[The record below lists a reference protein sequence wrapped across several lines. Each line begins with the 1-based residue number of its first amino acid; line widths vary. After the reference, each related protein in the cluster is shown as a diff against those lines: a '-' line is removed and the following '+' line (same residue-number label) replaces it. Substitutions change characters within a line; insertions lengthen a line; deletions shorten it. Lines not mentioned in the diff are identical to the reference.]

1 MNLMIRAV
9 IIYVVVILAVRLM
22 GKRQIGE
29 LQPGELVITILLSEV
44 ASMPLEGDDYPLMS
58 SVVLIFLFVALEV
71 ISSVLSLKSRK
82 YRTVIQGHSIMIIK
96 DGELLQDNLKMIR
109 YSIDDL
115 VESLRQK
122 DVFDLKEI
130 KYAYV
135 ETNGAVSVELKKEYM
150 PPTAND
156 LNISIKDES
165 LPCLVISDGQ
175 ILSDELDICK
185 ATKKQ
190 IEDILKKKKLKP
202 KDILVMTLNED
213 GESYIVKK
221 KTR

>member
-44 ASMPLEGDDYPLMS
+44 ASMPLQGDDYPLMS

-82 YRTVIQGHSIMIIK
+82 YRTIIQGHSIMIIK

-115 VESLRQK
+115 FESLRQK
-122 DVFDLKEI
+122 DVFDIKEI

-135 ETNGAVSVELKKEYM
+135 ETNGAVSVELKNEYK

-156 LNISIKDES
+156 LNLSVKNEP

-175 ILSDELDICK
+175 ILTDEFYVCK

-190 IEDILKKKKLKP
+190 IENILKKKNLKLK
-202 KDILVMTLNED
+202 DVLVMTLNEN
-213 GESYIVKK
+213 GESFIVKK
-221 KTR
+221 TR